1 MAALE
6 RVFERVE
13 TLREEAVRLQV
24 EMTSRVALGP
34 ENGGTGEHEKAAF
47 LKGRLQALGPDTVD
61 EIRAPDERAH
71 EGYRPNLVARWS
83 GAQDGPTIWVLSHMD
98 IVPPGDRSLWNTDP
112 YRVEVR
118 GDRIY
123 GRGVEDNQHG
133 IVSSILG
140 LQAVLD
146 EGAGPA
152 LPVGL
157 VFVADEETGSRYGLD
172 YLLRHREDLFDPKDL
187 IIVPDGGNDQGTM
200 IEVAEKSML
209 WVKFM
214 VQGRQCHAST
224 PHKGRNSLVA
234 AARLILA
241 LEGLRADFPASDP
254 LFSPPLSTFEPTKME
269 ANVPNVNTI
278 PGKEVFYLDCRILPN
293 YSTDEVF
300 DACERIARQVEEMTE
315 TSVTLEKSYR
325 QEAPDPTPPDAPVV
339 RALASAVGRVTGREA
354 RPMGIGGGTVAA
366 FFRRAG
372 FPAAVWSTV
381 SDTAHQPNEYCGIS
395 TLLSDAKVFACL
407 FLEGTAG

>member
-13 TLREEAVRLQV
+13 TLREEAVRLQA

-47 LKGRLQALGPDTVD
+47 LKGRLEALGPDAVD

-187 IIVPDGGNDQGTM
+187 IIVPDGGNDRGTM

-209 WVKFM
+209 WLKFT

-254 LFSPPLSTFEPTKME
+254 LFSPPRSTFEPTKME

-278 PGKEVFYLDCRILPN
+278 PGKDVFYLDCRILPN

-300 DACERIARQVEEMTE
+300 DACERIARQVEEITE

-381 SDTAHQPNEYCGIS
+381 SDTAHQPNEYCRIS

>member
-13 TLREEAVRLQV
+13 TLREEAVRLQA

-47 LKGRLQALGPDTVD
+47 LKGRLEALGPDAVD

-83 GAQDGPTIWVLSHMD
+83 GALDGPTIWVLSHMD

-187 IIVPDGGNDQGTM
+187 IIVPDGGNDRGTM

-209 WVKFM
+209 WLKFT

-254 LFSPPLSTFEPTKME
+254 L
-269 ANVPNVNTI
+269 
-278 PGKEVFYLDCRILPN
+278 
-293 YSTDEVF
+293 
-300 DACERIARQVEEMTE
+300 
-315 TSVTLEKSYR
+315 
-325 QEAPDPTPPDAPVV
+325 
-339 RALASAVGRVTGREA
+339 
-354 RPMGIGGGTVAA
+354 
-366 FFRRAG
+366 
-372 FPAAVWSTV
+372 
-381 SDTAHQPNEYCGIS
+381 
-395 TLLSDAKVFACL
+395 
-407 FLEGTAG
+407 

>member
-13 TLREEAVRLQV
+13 TLREEAVRLQA

-47 LKGRLQALGPDTVD
+47 LKGRLEALGPDAVD

-83 GAQDGPTIWVLSHMD
+83 GALDGPTIWVLSHMD

-187 IIVPDGGNDQGTM
+187 IIVPDGGNDRGTM

-209 WVKFM
+209 WLKFT

-254 LFSPPLSTFEPTKME
+254 LFFSPPRSTFEPTKME

-278 PGKEVFYLDCRILPN
+278 PGKDVFYLDCRILPN

-300 DACERIARQVEEMTE
+300 DACERIARQVEEITE

-381 SDTAHQPNEYCGIS
+381 SDTAC
-395 TLLSDAKVFACL
+395 
-407 FLEGTAG
+407 

>member
-13 TLREEAVRLQV
+13 TLREEAVRLQA

-47 LKGRLQALGPDTVD
+47 LKGRLEALGPDAVD

-83 GAQDGPTIWVLSHMD
+83 GALDGPTIWVLSHMD

-187 IIVPDGGNDQGTM
+187 IIVPDGGNDRGTM

-209 WVKFM
+209 WLKL
-214 VQGRQCHAST
+214 QCHAST

-254 LFSPPLSTFEPTKME
+254 LFSPPRSTFEPTKME

-278 PGKEVFYLDCRILPN
+278 PGKDVFYLDCRILPN

-300 DACERIARQVEEMTE
+300 DACERIARQVEEITE

-381 SDTAHQPNEYCGIS
+381 SDTA
-395 TLLSDAKVFACL
+395 
-407 FLEGTAG
+407 